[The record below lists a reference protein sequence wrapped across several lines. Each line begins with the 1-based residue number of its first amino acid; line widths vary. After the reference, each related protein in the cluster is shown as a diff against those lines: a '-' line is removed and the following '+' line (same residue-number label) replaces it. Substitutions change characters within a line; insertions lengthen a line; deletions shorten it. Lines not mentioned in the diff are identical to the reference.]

1 MTWLVVAVVLG
12 VLAFGLMWASRR
24 HRRHAGDSS
33 LDAMRTATQRHQQH
47 LNNDSG
53 GG

>member
-1 MTWLVVAVVLG
+1 MTWLVVAI
-12 VLAFGLMWASRR
+12 VLAVLVVALAWASRR
-24 HRRHAGDSS
+24 HRRHAGDAS
-33 LDAMRTATQRHQQH
+33 LDAMRTTTQRHQQH